1 MNTKKLT
8 RYIGL
13 AMVLG
18 VLVGYLC
25 NKYAQNAQE
34 AKQIAS
40 YFSLITDIFLRMI
53 KMIIAPLV
61 FATLVSGLASMSD
74 ASAVGRIGLRAMF
87 WFITASAISLLLG
100 LMLVNVF
107 QPGAHL
113 NLALPDTSL
122 TSGLKTGDFTLK
134 TFITH
139 VFPKSIAEAMANN
152 EILQILVFSLFFGAA
167 LSFIRG
173 KGHNTIFNMIDELAK
188 IMFRV
193 TDYVMRFAPLGV
205 FAAMAAAITTEGLG
219 VLVSYGKL
227 IGEFYLG
234 LALLWAILFAV
245 GYLFLGKSTF
255 RLGGLIKEPTL
266 LAFSTA
272 SSESAYP
279 KTIEAL
285 SRFGVS
291 KRISGFVLPL
301 GYSFNLDG
309 SMMYQSFAVLFIAQA
324 YNIEMSFSQ
333 QLTLLLVLM
342 VTSKG
347 MAGVARASLV
357 VVAATLP
364 MFHLPEAGLLLIMGI
379 DQFFDMGRTATNVV
393 GNSLATAVIAK
404 MEGGEDD
411 PTTVAAGE
419 AAAPQAQEAPA
430 KPASQA
436 CKTKTG
442 RIELTPEVGRSE
454 ARARRPEF
462 GIAPGSGLS
471 AELDAVVIVVTDVPP
486 DTGLQL
492 LDALEAVQVE
502 ELGFKRAEEAFHGG
516 IVQAVSLAGHA
527 LRHRSRCQHAPVVRL
542 LVLPTLVR
550 VQNRPIG
557 WSKPSQR
564 LFQHA
569 AHELEHRPAAGLV
582 GHDLTVV
589 QVHHR

>member
-8 RYIGL
+8 RYIGI

-18 VLVGYLC
+18 IVVGYFC
-25 NKYAQNAQE
+25 HNYAQNEKE
-34 AKQIAS
+34 ALQIAS
-40 YFSLITDIFLRMI
+40 YFSLVTDIFLRMI

-61 FATLVSGLASMSD
+61 FATLVTGLASMSD
-74 ASAVGRIGLRAMF
+74 ASAVGRIGMRAMV
-87 WFITASAISLLLG
+87 WFIAASALSLLLG
-100 LMLVNVF
+100 LALVNIF
-107 QPGAHL
+107 QPGAHM
-113 NLALPDTSL
+113 NLALPDANL

-134 TFITH
+134 AFITH
-139 VFPKSIAEAMANN
+139 VFPRSIAEAMANN

-173 KGHNTIFNMIDELAK
+173 KGHNTIYNLIDELAK

-285 SRFGVS
+285 TRFGVP

-324 YNIEMSFSQ
+324 YNIQMSFTQ

-379 DQFFDMGRTATNVV
+379 DQFFDMGRTATNVD
-393 GNSLATAVIAK
+393 GNSLATAVISK
-404 MEGGEDD
+404 LEGNREDTAD
-411 PTTVAAGE
+411 TESAA
-419 AAAPQAQEAPA
+419 
-430 KPASQA
+430 
-436 CKTKTG
+436 
-442 RIELTPEVGRSE
+442 
-454 ARARRPEF
+454 
-462 GIAPGSGLS
+462 
-471 AELDAVVIVVTDVPP
+471 
-486 DTGLQL
+486 
-492 LDALEAVQVE
+492 
-502 ELGFKRAEEAFHGG
+502 AEEA
-516 IVQAVSLAGHA
+516 LAGQA
-527 LRHRSRCQHAPVVRL
+527 AR
-542 LVLPTLVR
+542 
-550 VQNRPIG
+550 QN
-557 WSKPSQR
+557 
-564 LFQHA
+564 A
-569 AHELEHRPAAGLV
+569 
-582 GHDLTVV
+582 
-589 QVHHR
+589 

>member
-8 RYIGL
+8 RYIGI

-18 VLVGYLC
+18 IVVGYFC
-25 NKYAQNAQE
+25 HRYAQTPEE
-34 AKQIAS
+34 AARIAA
-40 YFSLITDIFLRMI
+40 YFSLVTDIFLRMI

-61 FATLVSGLASMSD
+61 FATLVTGLASMSD
-74 ASAVGRIGLRAMF
+74 ASAVGRIGMRAMI
-87 WFITASAISLLLG
+87 WFVAASLVSLLLG
-100 LMLVNVF
+100 LALVNLF
-107 QPGAHL
+107 EPGAHM
-113 NLALPDTSL
+113 NMTLPDAGAS
-122 TSGLKTGDFTLK
+122 SGLKTGDFTLK
-134 TFITH
+134 AFIAH
-139 VFPKSIAEAMANN
+139 VFPSSIAQAMSNN
-152 EILQILVFSLFFGAA
+152 EILQILVFSLFFGTA
-167 LSFIRG
+167 LSFVRS
-173 KGHNTIFNMIDELAK
+173 KGHHTLYNMIDELAK

-234 LALLWAILFAV
+234 LALLWGVLFLI
-245 GYLFLGKSTF
+245 GYLFLGKSVR

-285 SRFGVS
+285 SRFGVP

-324 YNIEMSFSQ
+324 YRIPMSFTQ

-364 MFHLPEAGLLLIMGI
+364 MFNLPEAGLLLIMGI

-404 MEGGEDD
+404 LEGRQPADE
-411 PTTVAAGE
+411 
-419 AAAPQAQEAPA
+419 EAPA
-430 KPASQA
+430 K
-436 CKTKTG
+436 
-442 RIELTPEVGRSE
+442 E
-454 ARARRPEF
+454 
-462 GIAPGSGLS
+462 
-471 AELDAVVIVVTDVPP
+471 
-486 DTGLQL
+486 
-492 LDALEAVQVE
+492 
-502 ELGFKRAEEAFHGG
+502 
-516 IVQAVSLAGHA
+516 
-527 LRHRSRCQHAPVVRL
+527 
-542 LVLPTLVR
+542 
-550 VQNRPIG
+550 
-557 WSKPSQR
+557 
-564 LFQHA
+564 
-569 AHELEHRPAAGLV
+569 AAGEV
-582 GHDLTVV
+582 AAS
-589 QVHHR
+589 

>member
-8 RYIGL
+8 RYIGI

-18 VLVGYLC
+18 IVVGYFC
-25 NKYAQNAQE
+25 HRYAQTPEE
-34 AKQIAS
+34 AARIAA
-40 YFSLITDIFLRMI
+40 YFSLVTDIFLRMI

-61 FATLVSGLASMSD
+61 FATLVTGLASMSD
-74 ASAVGRIGLRAMF
+74 ASAVGRIGMRAMI
-87 WFITASAISLLLG
+87 WFVAASLVSLLLG
-100 LMLVNVF
+100 LALVNLF
-107 QPGAHL
+107 EPGAHM
-113 NLALPDTSL
+113 NMTLPDAGAS
-122 TSGLKTGDFTLK
+122 SGLKTGDFTLK
-134 TFITH
+134 AFIAH
-139 VFPKSIAEAMANN
+139 VFPSSIAQAMSNN
-152 EILQILVFSLFFGAA
+152 EILQILVFSLFFGTA
-167 LSFIRG
+167 LSFVRS
-173 KGHNTIFNMIDELAK
+173 KGHHTLYNMIDELAK

-234 LALLWAILFAV
+234 LALLWGVLFLI
-245 GYLFLGKSTF
+245 GYLFLGKSVR

-285 SRFGVS
+285 SRFGVP

-324 YNIEMSFSQ
+324 YRIPMSFTQ

-364 MFHLPEAGLLLIMGI
+364 MFNLPEAGLLLIMGI

-404 MEGGEDD
+404 LEGRQPADE
-411 PTTVAAGE
+411 
-419 AAAPQAQEAPA
+419 EAPA
-430 KPASQA
+430 K
-436 CKTKTG
+436 
-442 RIELTPEVGRSE
+442 E
-454 ARARRPEF
+454 
-462 GIAPGSGLS
+462 
-471 AELDAVVIVVTDVPP
+471 
-486 DTGLQL
+486 
-492 LDALEAVQVE
+492 
-502 ELGFKRAEEAFHGG
+502 
-516 IVQAVSLAGHA
+516 
-527 LRHRSRCQHAPVVRL
+527 
-542 LVLPTLVR
+542 
-550 VQNRPIG
+550 
-557 WSKPSQR
+557 
-564 LFQHA
+564 
-569 AHELEHRPAAGLV
+569 AAGGV
-582 GHDLTVV
+582 AAS
-589 QVHHR
+589 

>member
-1 MNTKKLT
+1 MSVIGPASPPHAGGPGPSAGPGMGPPFSVLIMNTKKLT
-8 RYIGL
+8 RYIGI

-18 VLVGYLC
+18 IVVGYFC
-25 NKYAQNAQE
+25 NNHAQNPQE
-34 AKQIAS
+34 AAQIAS

-61 FATLVSGLASMSD
+61 FATLVTGLASMSD
-74 ASAVGRIGLRAMF
+74 ASAVGRIGMRAMI
-87 WFITASAISLLLG
+87 WFIAASAISLLLG
-100 LMLVNVF
+100 LALVNLF

-113 NLALPDTSL
+113 NMALPDAGA

-134 TFITH
+134 AFIAH
-139 VFPKSIAEAMANN
+139 VFPRSIAEAMATN

-173 KGHNTIFNMIDELAK
+173 KGHDTLYNMIDELAK

-234 LALLWAILFAV
+234 LALLWAVLFSV
-245 GYLFLGKSTF
+245 GYLFLGKSAI

-285 SRFGVS
+285 TRFGVP

-324 YNIEMSFSQ
+324 YNIEMSFTQ

-393 GNSLATAVIAK
+393 GNSLATAVISK
-404 MEGGEDD
+404 LEGK
-411 PTTVAAGE
+411 
-419 AAAPQAQEAPA
+419 QEAPGA
-430 KPASQA
+430 QAASSTQDEPPAVQPASQ
-436 CKTKTG
+436 
-442 RIELTPEVGRSE
+442 
-454 ARARRPEF
+454 RA
-462 GIAPGSGLS
+462 
-471 AELDAVVIVVTDVPP
+471 
-486 DTGLQL
+486 
-492 LDALEAVQVE
+492 
-502 ELGFKRAEEAFHGG
+502 
-516 IVQAVSLAGHA
+516 
-527 LRHRSRCQHAPVVRL
+527 
-542 LVLPTLVR
+542 
-550 VQNRPIG
+550 
-557 WSKPSQR
+557 
-564 LFQHA
+564 
-569 AHELEHRPAAGLV
+569 
-582 GHDLTVV
+582 
-589 QVHHR
+589 

>member
-8 RYIGL
+8 RYIGI

-18 VLVGYLC
+18 IVVGYLC
-25 NKYAQNAQE
+25 NQTAHD
-34 AKQIAS
+34 AKDAAQIAS

-74 ASAVGRIGLRAMF
+74 ANAVGRIGLRAMV
-87 WFITASAISLLLG
+87 WFIAASAISLLLG
-100 LMLVNVF
+100 LLLVNIF
-107 QPGAHL
+107 QPGAHM
-113 NLALPDTSL
+113 NLAIPDAGI

-134 TFITH
+134 AFIAH

-167 LSFIRG
+167 LSFIRS
-173 KGHNTIFNMIDELAK
+173 KGHNTIYNMIDELAK

-234 LALLWAILFAV
+234 LALLWAILFGV
-245 GYLFLGKSTF
+245 GYLFLGKSTR

-285 SRFGVS
+285 ERFGVS

-324 YNIEMSFSQ
+324 YNIEMSFAQ

-404 MEGGEDD
+404 LEDD
-411 PTTVAAGE
+411 RGDQPEGKPADDASAATG
-419 AAAPQAQEAPA
+419 

-436 CKTKTG
+436 
-442 RIELTPEVGRSE
+442 
-454 ARARRPEF
+454 
-462 GIAPGSGLS
+462 
-471 AELDAVVIVVTDVPP
+471 
-486 DTGLQL
+486 
-492 LDALEAVQVE
+492 
-502 ELGFKRAEEAFHGG
+502 
-516 IVQAVSLAGHA
+516 
-527 LRHRSRCQHAPVVRL
+527 
-542 LVLPTLVR
+542 
-550 VQNRPIG
+550 
-557 WSKPSQR
+557 
-564 LFQHA
+564 
-569 AHELEHRPAAGLV
+569 
-582 GHDLTVV
+582 
-589 QVHHR
+589 

>member
-8 RYIGL
+8 RYIGI

-18 VLVGYLC
+18 IVVGYLC
-25 NKYAQNAQE
+25 NQTAHD
-34 AKQIAS
+34 AKDAAQIAS

-74 ASAVGRIGLRAMF
+74 ANAVGRIGLRAMV
-87 WFITASAISLLLG
+87 WFIAASAISLLLG
-100 LMLVNVF
+100 LLLVNIF
-107 QPGAHL
+107 QPGAHM
-113 NLALPDTSL
+113 NLAIPDAGI

-134 TFITH
+134 AFIAH

-167 LSFIRG
+167 LSFIRS
-173 KGHNTIFNMIDELAK
+173 KGHNTIYNMIDELAK

-234 LALLWAILFAV
+234 LALLWAILFGV
-245 GYLFLGKSTF
+245 GYLFLGKSTR

-285 SRFGVS
+285 ERFGVS

-324 YNIEMSFSQ
+324 YNIEMSFAQ

-404 MEGGEDD
+404 LEDD
-411 PTTVAAGE
+411 RSDQPE
-419 AAAPQAQEAPA
+419 DAPA
-430 KPASQA
+430 DDANAATGKPASQ
-436 CKTKTG
+436 
-442 RIELTPEVGRSE
+442 
-454 ARARRPEF
+454 
-462 GIAPGSGLS
+462 
-471 AELDAVVIVVTDVPP
+471 DA
-486 DTGLQL
+486 
-492 LDALEAVQVE
+492 
-502 ELGFKRAEEAFHGG
+502 
-516 IVQAVSLAGHA
+516 
-527 LRHRSRCQHAPVVRL
+527 
-542 LVLPTLVR
+542 
-550 VQNRPIG
+550 
-557 WSKPSQR
+557 
-564 LFQHA
+564 
-569 AHELEHRPAAGLV
+569 
-582 GHDLTVV
+582 
-589 QVHHR
+589 

>member
-1 MNTKKLT
+1 MPAAGSTPGDPVLRFAFYRYEYEKLT

-324 YNIEMSFSQ
+324 YNIEMSFS
-333 QLTLLLVLM
+333 LTLLLVLM

-411 PTTVAAGE
+411 PTTAAAGE
-419 AAAPQAQEAPA
+419 AAAQAQETPA
-430 KPASQA
+430 KQASQSVRQN
-436 CKTKTG
+436 G
-442 RIELTPEVGRSE
+442 PNGPFLYRRSV
-454 ARARRPEF
+454 ARFSR
-462 GIAPGSGLS
+462 
-471 AELDAVVIVVTDVPP
+471 
-486 DTGLQL
+486 
-492 LDALEAVQVE
+492 AVQSLTE
-502 ELGFKRAEEAFHGG
+502 
-516 IVQAVSLAGHA
+516 QATGS
-527 LRHRSRCQHAPVVRL
+527 
-542 LVLPTLVR
+542 
-550 VQNRPIG
+550 
-557 WSKPSQR
+557 PSSNS
-564 LFQHA
+564 
-569 AHELEHRPAAGLV
+569 
-582 GHDLTVV
+582 TS
-589 QVHHR
+589 

>member
-8 RYIGL
+8 RYIGI

-18 VLVGYLC
+18 IVVGYFC
-25 NKYAQNAQE
+25 HNYAQNEKE
-34 AKQIAS
+34 ALQIAS
-40 YFSLITDIFLRMI
+40 YFSLVTDIFLRMI

-61 FATLVSGLASMSD
+61 FATLVTGLASMSD
-74 ASAVGRIGLRAMF
+74 ASAVGRIGMRAMV
-87 WFITASAISLLLG
+87 WFIAASALSLLLG
-100 LMLVNVF
+100 LALVNIF
-107 QPGAHL
+107 QPGAHM
-113 NLALPDTSL
+113 NLALPDANL

-134 TFITH
+134 AFITH
-139 VFPKSIAEAMANN
+139 VFPRSIAEAMANN

-173 KGHNTIFNMIDELAK
+173 KGHNTIYNLIDELAK

-285 SRFGVS
+285 TRFGVP

-324 YNIEMSFSQ
+324 YNIQMSFTQ

-393 GNSLATAVIAK
+393 GNSLATAVISK
-404 MEGGEDD
+404 LEGNREDTAD
-411 PTTVAAGE
+411 TE
-419 AAAPQAQEAPA
+419 SAAAEEAPA
-430 KPASQA
+430 GQA
-436 CKTKTG
+436 
-442 RIELTPEVGRSE
+442 
-454 ARARRPEF
+454 AR
-462 GIAPGSGLS
+462 
-471 AELDAVVIVVTDVPP
+471 
-486 DTGLQL
+486 
-492 LDALEAVQVE
+492 
-502 ELGFKRAEEAFHGG
+502 
-516 IVQAVSLAGHA
+516 
-527 LRHRSRCQHAPVVRL
+527 
-542 LVLPTLVR
+542 
-550 VQNRPIG
+550 QN
-557 WSKPSQR
+557 
-564 LFQHA
+564 A
-569 AHELEHRPAAGLV
+569 
-582 GHDLTVV
+582 
-589 QVHHR
+589 

>member
-8 RYIGL
+8 RYIGI

-18 VLVGYLC
+18 IVVGYLC
-25 NKYAQNAQE
+25 NQTAHD
-34 AKQIAS
+34 AKDAAQIAS

-74 ASAVGRIGLRAMF
+74 ANAVGRIGLRAMV
-87 WFITASAISLLLG
+87 WFIAASAISLLLG
-100 LMLVNVF
+100 LLLVNIF
-107 QPGAHL
+107 QPGAHM
-113 NLALPDTSL
+113 NLAIPDAGI

-134 TFITH
+134 AFIAH

-167 LSFIRG
+167 LSFIRS
-173 KGHNTIFNMIDELAK
+173 KGHNTIYNMIDELAK

-234 LALLWAILFAV
+234 LALLWAILFGV
-245 GYLFLGKSTF
+245 GYLFLGKSTR

-285 SRFGVS
+285 ERFGVS

-324 YNIEMSFSQ
+324 YNIKMSFAQ

-404 MEGGEDD
+404 LEDD
-411 PTTVAAGE
+411 RGDQPEGKPADDASAATG
-419 AAAPQAQEAPA
+419 

-436 CKTKTG
+436 
-442 RIELTPEVGRSE
+442 
-454 ARARRPEF
+454 
-462 GIAPGSGLS
+462 
-471 AELDAVVIVVTDVPP
+471 
-486 DTGLQL
+486 
-492 LDALEAVQVE
+492 
-502 ELGFKRAEEAFHGG
+502 
-516 IVQAVSLAGHA
+516 
-527 LRHRSRCQHAPVVRL
+527 
-542 LVLPTLVR
+542 
-550 VQNRPIG
+550 
-557 WSKPSQR
+557 
-564 LFQHA
+564 
-569 AHELEHRPAAGLV
+569 
-582 GHDLTVV
+582 
-589 QVHHR
+589 

>member
-8 RYIGL
+8 RYIGI

-18 VLVGYLC
+18 IVVGYFC
-25 NKYAQNAQE
+25 HKYAQDEKE
-34 AKQIAS
+34 ALQIAS
-40 YFSLITDIFLRMI
+40 YFSLVTDIFLRMI

-61 FATLVSGLASMSD
+61 FATLVTGLASMSD
-74 ASAVGRIGLRAMF
+74 ASAVGRIGMRAMI
-87 WFITASAISLLLG
+87 WFIAASALSLLLG
-100 LMLVNVF
+100 LALVNIF
-107 QPGAHL
+107 QPGAHM
-113 NLALPDTSL
+113 NMALPDAGLS
-122 TSGLKTGDFTLK
+122 SGLKTGDFTLK
-134 TFITH
+134 AFLTH
-139 VFPKSIAEAMANN
+139 VFPRSIAEAMANN

-167 LSFIRG
+167 LSYVRG
-173 KGHNTIFNMIDELAK
+173 KGHNTLYNMIDELAK

-285 SRFGVS
+285 TRFGVP

-324 YNIEMSFSQ
+324 YNIQMSFTQ

-393 GNSLATAVIAK
+393 GNSLATAVISK
-404 MEGGEDD
+404 LEGNREELTEAG
-411 PTTVAAGE
+411 TAASGDE
-419 AAAPQAQEAPA
+419 PSTQ
-430 KPASQA
+430 PASQ
-436 CKTKTG
+436 
-442 RIELTPEVGRSE
+442 E
-454 ARARRPEF
+454 A
-462 GIAPGSGLS
+462 
-471 AELDAVVIVVTDVPP
+471 
-486 DTGLQL
+486 
-492 LDALEAVQVE
+492 
-502 ELGFKRAEEAFHGG
+502 
-516 IVQAVSLAGHA
+516 
-527 LRHRSRCQHAPVVRL
+527 
-542 LVLPTLVR
+542 
-550 VQNRPIG
+550 
-557 WSKPSQR
+557 
-564 LFQHA
+564 
-569 AHELEHRPAAGLV
+569 
-582 GHDLTVV
+582 
-589 QVHHR
+589 

>member
-8 RYIGL
+8 RYIGI

-18 VLVGYLC
+18 ILVGYFC
-25 NKYAQNAQE
+25 HKYAQNEKE
-34 AKQIAS
+34 AAQIAS

-61 FATLVSGLASMSD
+61 FATLVTGLASMSD
-74 ASAVGRIGLRAMF
+74 ASAVGRIGMRAMI
-87 WFITASAISLLLG
+87 WFIAASALSLLLG
-100 LMLVNVF
+100 LALVNIF
-107 QPGAHL
+107 QPGAHM
-113 NLALPDTSL
+113 NLALPDAGMS
-122 TSGLKTGDFTLK
+122 SGLKAGDFTLK
-134 TFITH
+134 AFITH
-139 VFPKSIAEAMANN
+139 VFPRSIAEAMANN

-173 KGHNTIFNMIDELAK
+173 KGHNTIYNLIDELAK

-245 GYLFLGKSTF
+245 GYLFLGKSAF

-285 SRFGVS
+285 TRFGVP

-324 YNIEMSFSQ
+324 YNLQMSFAQ

-364 MFHLPEAGLLLIMGI
+364 MFNLPEGGLLLIMGI

-393 GNSLATAVIAK
+393 GNSLATAVISK
-404 MEGGEDD
+404 LEGNREVPAETADASD
-411 PTTVAAGE
+411 
-419 AAAPQAQEAPA
+419 EAPA
-430 KPASQA
+430 EQTASQ
-436 CKTKTG
+436 
-442 RIELTPEVGRSE
+442 
-454 ARARRPEF
+454 
-462 GIAPGSGLS
+462 
-471 AELDAVVIVVTDVPP
+471 
-486 DTGLQL
+486 
-492 LDALEAVQVE
+492 
-502 ELGFKRAEEAFHGG
+502 
-516 IVQAVSLAGHA
+516 HA
-527 LRHRSRCQHAPVVRL
+527 
-542 LVLPTLVR
+542 
-550 VQNRPIG
+550 
-557 WSKPSQR
+557 
-564 LFQHA
+564 
-569 AHELEHRPAAGLV
+569 
-582 GHDLTVV
+582 
-589 QVHHR
+589 

>member
-8 RYIGL
+8 RYIGI

-18 VLVGYLC
+18 IVVGYFC
-25 NKYAQNAQE
+25 HKYAQDEKE
-34 AKQIAS
+34 ALQIAS
-40 YFSLITDIFLRMI
+40 YFSLVTDIFLRMI

-61 FATLVSGLASMSD
+61 FATLVTGLASMSD
-74 ASAVGRIGLRAMF
+74 ASAVGRIGMRAMI
-87 WFITASAISLLLG
+87 WFIAASALSLLLG
-100 LMLVNVF
+100 LALVNIF
-107 QPGAHL
+107 QPGAHM
-113 NLALPDTSL
+113 NMALPDAGLS
-122 TSGLKTGDFTLK
+122 SGLKTGDFTLK
-134 TFITH
+134 AFLTH
-139 VFPKSIAEAMANN
+139 VFPRSIAEAMANN

-167 LSFIRG
+167 LSYVRG
-173 KGHNTIFNMIDELAK
+173 KGHNTLYNMIDELAK

-285 SRFGVS
+285 TRFGVP

-324 YNIEMSFSQ
+324 YNIQMSFTQ

-393 GNSLATAVIAK
+393 GNSLATAVISK
-404 MEGGEDD
+404 LEGNREELTEAG
-411 PTTVAAGE
+411 TAASGDE
-419 AAAPQAQEAPA
+419 PSAQ
-430 KPASQA
+430 PASQ
-436 CKTKTG
+436 
-442 RIELTPEVGRSE
+442 E
-454 ARARRPEF
+454 A
-462 GIAPGSGLS
+462 
-471 AELDAVVIVVTDVPP
+471 
-486 DTGLQL
+486 
-492 LDALEAVQVE
+492 
-502 ELGFKRAEEAFHGG
+502 
-516 IVQAVSLAGHA
+516 
-527 LRHRSRCQHAPVVRL
+527 
-542 LVLPTLVR
+542 
-550 VQNRPIG
+550 
-557 WSKPSQR
+557 
-564 LFQHA
+564 
-569 AHELEHRPAAGLV
+569 
-582 GHDLTVV
+582 
-589 QVHHR
+589 

>member
-8 RYIGL
+8 RTIGI

-25 NKYAQNAQE
+25 NKTAQDAQE
-34 AKQIAS
+34 AAHIAS
-40 YFSLITDIFLRMI
+40 YFSLVTDIFLRMI

-74 ASAVGRIGLRAMF
+74 ANAVGRIGLRAMV
-87 WFITASAISLLLG
+87 WFIAASAVSLLLG
-100 LMLVNVF
+100 LLLVNLF
-107 QPGAHL
+107 QPGAHM
-113 NLALPDTSL
+113 NLAIPDAGI

-134 TFITH
+134 AFIAH

-173 KGHNTIFNMIDELAK
+173 KGHNTIYTLIDELAK

-234 LALLWAILFAV
+234 LALLWAILFGV
-245 GYLFLGKSTF
+245 GYLFLGKSTR

-285 SRFGVS
+285 ERFGVS

-324 YNIEMSFSQ
+324 YNIEMSFAQ

-404 MEGGEDD
+404 LEDNRED
-411 PTTVAAGE
+411 SRESNPSDAPADAYAPARSAPGTQSPAGE
-419 AAAPQAQEAPA
+419 NQM
-430 KPASQA
+430 
-436 CKTKTG
+436 
-442 RIELTPEVGRSE
+442 
-454 ARARRPEF
+454 
-462 GIAPGSGLS
+462 
-471 AELDAVVIVVTDVPP
+471 
-486 DTGLQL
+486 
-492 LDALEAVQVE
+492 
-502 ELGFKRAEEAFHGG
+502 
-516 IVQAVSLAGHA
+516 
-527 LRHRSRCQHAPVVRL
+527 
-542 LVLPTLVR
+542 
-550 VQNRPIG
+550 
-557 WSKPSQR
+557 
-564 LFQHA
+564 
-569 AHELEHRPAAGLV
+569 
-582 GHDLTVV
+582 
-589 QVHHR
+589 

>member
-8 RYIGL
+8 RTIGI

-25 NKYAQNAQE
+25 NKTAQDATE
-34 AKQIAS
+34 AAHIAS
-40 YFSLITDIFLRMI
+40 YFSLVTDIFLRMI

-74 ASAVGRIGLRAMF
+74 ANAVGRIGLRAMV
-87 WFITASAISLLLG
+87 WFIAASAVSLLLG
-100 LMLVNVF
+100 LLLVNLF
-107 QPGAHL
+107 QPGAHM
-113 NLALPDTSL
+113 NLAIPDAGI

-134 TFITH
+134 AFIAH

-173 KGHNTIFNMIDELAK
+173 KGHNTIYTLIDELAK

-234 LALLWAILFAV
+234 LALLWAILFGV
-245 GYLFLGKSTF
+245 GYLFLGKSTR

-285 SRFGVS
+285 ERFGVS

-324 YNIEMSFSQ
+324 YNIEMSFAQ

-357 VVAATLP
+357 VVAAALP

-404 MEGGEDD
+404 LEDKREDSGESNPGD
-411 PTTVAAGE
+411 
-419 AAAPQAQEAPA
+419 APA
-430 KPASQA
+430 DAHAPARSAPGTQSPASENQM
-436 CKTKTG
+436 
-442 RIELTPEVGRSE
+442 
-454 ARARRPEF
+454 
-462 GIAPGSGLS
+462 
-471 AELDAVVIVVTDVPP
+471 
-486 DTGLQL
+486 
-492 LDALEAVQVE
+492 
-502 ELGFKRAEEAFHGG
+502 
-516 IVQAVSLAGHA
+516 
-527 LRHRSRCQHAPVVRL
+527 
-542 LVLPTLVR
+542 
-550 VQNRPIG
+550 
-557 WSKPSQR
+557 
-564 LFQHA
+564 
-569 AHELEHRPAAGLV
+569 
-582 GHDLTVV
+582 
-589 QVHHR
+589 

>member
-8 RYIGL
+8 RTIGI

-25 NKYAQNAQE
+25 NKTAQDATE
-34 AKQIAS
+34 AAHIAS
-40 YFSLITDIFLRMI
+40 YFSLVTDIFLRMI

-74 ASAVGRIGLRAMF
+74 ANAVGRIGLRAMV
-87 WFITASAISLLLG
+87 WFIAASAVSLLLG
-100 LMLVNVF
+100 LLLVNLF
-107 QPGAHL
+107 QPGAHM
-113 NLALPDTSL
+113 NLAIPDAGI

-134 TFITH
+134 AFIAH

-173 KGHNTIFNMIDELAK
+173 KGHNTIYTLIDELAK

-234 LALLWAILFAV
+234 LALLWAILFGV
-245 GYLFLGKSTF
+245 GYLFLGKSTR

-285 SRFGVS
+285 ERFGVS

-324 YNIEMSFSQ
+324 YNIEMSFAQ

-404 MEGGEDD
+404 LEDKREDSGESNPGD
-411 PTTVAAGE
+411 
-419 AAAPQAQEAPA
+419 APA
-430 KPASQA
+430 DAHAPARSAPGTQSPASENQM
-436 CKTKTG
+436 
-442 RIELTPEVGRSE
+442 
-454 ARARRPEF
+454 
-462 GIAPGSGLS
+462 
-471 AELDAVVIVVTDVPP
+471 
-486 DTGLQL
+486 
-492 LDALEAVQVE
+492 
-502 ELGFKRAEEAFHGG
+502 
-516 IVQAVSLAGHA
+516 
-527 LRHRSRCQHAPVVRL
+527 
-542 LVLPTLVR
+542 
-550 VQNRPIG
+550 
-557 WSKPSQR
+557 
-564 LFQHA
+564 
-569 AHELEHRPAAGLV
+569 
-582 GHDLTVV
+582 
-589 QVHHR
+589 

>member
-8 RYIGL
+8 RYIGI

-18 VLVGYLC
+18 IVVGYFC
-25 NKYAQNAQE
+25 HNYAQNEKE
-34 AKQIAS
+34 ALQIAS
-40 YFSLITDIFLRMI
+40 YFSLVTDIFLRMI

-61 FATLVSGLASMSD
+61 FATLVTGLASMSD
-74 ASAVGRIGLRAMF
+74 ASAVGRIGMRAMV
-87 WFITASAISLLLG
+87 WFIAASALSLLLG
-100 LMLVNVF
+100 LALVNIF
-107 QPGAHL
+107 QPGAHM
-113 NLALPDTSL
+113 NLALPDANL

-134 TFITH
+134 AFITH
-139 VFPKSIAEAMANN
+139 VFPRSIAEAMANN

-173 KGHNTIFNMIDELAK
+173 KGHNTIYNLIDELAK

-285 SRFGVS
+285 TRFGVP

-324 YNIEMSFSQ
+324 YNIQMSFTQ

-393 GNSLATAVIAK
+393 GNSLATAVISK
-404 MEGGEDD
+404 LEGNREDTAD
-411 PTTVAAGE
+411 TESAAAEEAPAGE
-419 AAAPQAQEAPA
+419 AA
-430 KPASQA
+430 
-436 CKTKTG
+436 
-442 RIELTPEVGRSE
+442 R
-454 ARARRPEF
+454 
-462 GIAPGSGLS
+462 
-471 AELDAVVIVVTDVPP
+471 
-486 DTGLQL
+486 
-492 LDALEAVQVE
+492 
-502 ELGFKRAEEAFHGG
+502 
-516 IVQAVSLAGHA
+516 
-527 LRHRSRCQHAPVVRL
+527 
-542 LVLPTLVR
+542 
-550 VQNRPIG
+550 QN
-557 WSKPSQR
+557 
-564 LFQHA
+564 A
-569 AHELEHRPAAGLV
+569 
-582 GHDLTVV
+582 
-589 QVHHR
+589 